1 MAEQSGE
8 WNQVK
13 RRGGRLRNLPKPVN
27 NAADSLSDGLRPN
40 PNPEL
45 SVGDLLKYHKF
56 VTEGWRT
63 STWWAQVRQIV
74 ESALGKPTCPVITK
88 AVCLGSGPYEPSNG
102 SQRAKWTAHMQTA
115 AFCFLVEY
123 LEHRTGRDI
132 TCVVQEPRFT
142 QTDKEFCTRIGLT
155 AVDTPEGFSIV
166 DENTLLFGIHLELDI
181 YNQAL
186 TKLPA
191 VYVGSSL
198 QEWKKVINHDSDTEN
213 PLMAFS
219 KMDQTYDKF
228 VFPDIDY
235 MYSSTV
241 MYWRRAEN

>member
-8 WNQVK
+8 WNQVQ
-13 RRGGRLRNLPKPVN
+13 RRGGRLRNLPKPEN
-27 NAADSLSDGLRPN
+27 KAAVSLSDDLRPN

-45 SVGDLLKYHKF
+45 SVDDLLKYHKSAA
-56 VTEGWRT
+56 ESWRT
-63 STWWAQVRQIV
+63 SAWWAQVRQIL

-88 AVCLGSGPYEPSNG
+88 AVCLGPGPYEPSNG
-102 SQRAKWTAHMQTA
+102 SHRAKWTAHMQTA
-115 AFCFLVEY
+115 AFCFLVED

-132 TCVVQEPRFT
+132 TRVVQEPRFT
-142 QTDKEFCTRIGLT
+142 QTDKDFCTRIGLT
-155 AVDTPEGFSIV
+155 AVDSPEGFAVV
-166 DENTLLFGIHLELDI
+166 DENTLLFGIHLEVEI

-186 TKLPA
+186 TRLPA

-198 QEWKKVINHDSDTEN
+198 QEWEKVIHHDMGAES
-213 PLMAFS
+213 PLLAFS
-219 KMDQTYDKF
+219 KMDETYDKF

-241 MYWRRAEN
+241 LYWRRAEN